1 MINNNTE
8 CEDLI
13 VNDLPLSEWNGA
25 SLLDYAVGETEIT
38 NPYFLGVSR
47 TNPILLQSMTG
58 MRELQIT
65 IQFSGEDLHE
75 AKLQRS
81 RFNSVVAGKSEIYIP
96 DDGFWYTSICQSLGE
111 EKLVG
116 QGGGLAKVEATYT
129 FSSIRHGQLISESIN
144 RIPESA
150 PGIGVTF
157 IEPRVFCVST
167 MPRTDV
173 RITTT
178 ADAAATSF
186 TMLGVK
192 FGAVAKDDV
201 VCIDGIKKVATINGV
216 NCSASM
222 DWSTWTHFP
231 YLVPGFNE
239 ISAAY
244 ITGGL
249 SFTNTA
255 DIVVEYYPAYI

>member
-1 MINNNTE
+1 MINNNEE
-8 CEDLI
+8 CDDLI

-65 IQFSGEDLHE
+65 IVFSGEDLHE
-75 AKLQRS
+75 AKMARS
-81 RFNSVVAGKSEIYIP
+81 RFNSAVAGKSEIYIP
-96 DDGFWYTSICQSLGE
+96 DDGFWYTCICQGLGE

-116 QGGGLAKVEATYT
+116 QGGGVGKVEATYT
-129 FSSIRHGQLISESIN
+129 FSAVRHGQLISESIN
-144 RIPESA
+144 RIPESV

-157 IEPRVFCVST
+157 IEPRVFCIST

-173 RITTT
+173 RVTTT

-186 TMLGVK
+186 SILGAT

-201 VCIDGIKKVATINGV
+201 ICVDGFKKTVTINGA

-222 DWSTWTHFP
+222 DWTTWTHFP
-231 YLVPGFNE
+231 DLVPGFNE
-239 ISAAY
+239 MSAEYTA
-244 ITGGL
+244 GG
-249 SFTNTA
+249 FNFVNTA
-255 DIVVEYYPAYI
+255 DILVEYVPAYI